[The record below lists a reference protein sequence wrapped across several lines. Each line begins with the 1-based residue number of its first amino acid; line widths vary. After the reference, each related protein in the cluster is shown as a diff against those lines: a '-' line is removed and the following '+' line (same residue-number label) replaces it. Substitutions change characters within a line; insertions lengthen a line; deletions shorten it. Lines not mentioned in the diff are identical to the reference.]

1 MKRITLTTLDKVRAD
16 VALWVKDHVVTIS
29 AETLGW
35 MAAMFIHFS
44 IIPTLLAAMA
54 GLTDKMPP
62 VDMVLFCWGALALLF
77 VKAVMLRDRLNTL
90 TIGLGFI
97 IQCTLMGL
105 MLFK

>member
-1 MKRITLTTLDKVRAD
+1 MNKQSFNTARTATVRFF
-16 VALWVKDHVVTIS
+16 KDHFTHIS

-35 MAAMFIHFS
+35 MAAMLIHFS
-44 IIPTLLAAMA
+44 MIPTLISAMA

-62 VDMVLFCWGALALLF
+62 ADMVLFCWSALALLF
-77 VKAVMLRDRLNTL
+77 IKSVMTRDLLNTL

-97 IQCTLMGL
+97 IQCGLMGL

>member
-1 MKRITLTTLDKVRAD
+1 MTNLPQAIETAKLGIVLFFKNHFTKISTDTLHWL
-16 VALWVKDHVVTIS
+16 
-29 AETLGW
+29 
-35 MAAMFIHFS
+35 AAVCIHFS
-44 IIPTLLAAMA
+44 IIPTLLSAMT

-62 VDMVLFCWGALALLF
+62 VDMVLFCWTALGLLF
-77 VKAVMLRDRLNTL
+77 IKAVMQRDNLNIL

>member
-1 MKRITLTTLDKVRAD
+1 MEKPNFTFIRRGV
-16 VALWVKDHVVTIS
+16 VAWFQQHFTKLS
-29 AETLGW
+29 AETIGW
-35 MAAMFIHFS
+35 MAAVFIHFS

-77 VKAVMLRDRLNTL
+77 IKAVMLRDRLNIL
-90 TIGLGFI
+90 TIGVGFI
-97 IQCTLMGL
+97 VQCALMGL

>member
-1 MKRITLTTLDKVRAD
+1 MNKINFKQIQTE
-16 VALWVKDHVVTIS
+16 VAKWVHDHVVTVS

-35 MAAMFIHFS
+35 MAALFIHFS

-77 VKAVMLRDRLNTL
+77 IKAVMMRDRLNTL

-97 IQCTLMGL
+97 VQCGLMGL

>member
-1 MKRITLTTLDKVRAD
+1 MMKKFSVEQFREGTLAWFRAH
-16 VALWVKDHVVTIS
+16 LTHIS

-35 MAAMFIHFS
+35 MASLFIHFS
-44 IIPTLLAAMA
+44 IIPSLLAAMA

-77 VKAVMLRDRLNTL
+77 IKAVMMRDRLNIL
-90 TIGLGFI
+90 TIGAGFI
-97 IQCTLMGL
+97 VQCVLMGL

>member
-1 MKRITLTTLDKVRAD
+1 MKNISLDSIRNNLVIWFNDHFTKVSAD
-16 VALWVKDHVVTIS
+16 
-29 AETLGW
+29 TLGW
-35 MAAMFIHFS
+35 MAALFIHFS

-62 VDMVLFCWGALALLF
+62 VDMVMFCWGALGLLF
-77 VKAVMLRDRLNTL
+77 VKAVMINDRLNML

-97 IQCTLMGL
+97 VQCALMGL

>member
-1 MKRITLTTLDKVRAD
+1 MEKIKFVVIRKAVEVWFQEHFMK
-16 VALWVKDHVVTIS
+16 IS
-29 AETLGW
+29 ADTLGW
-35 MAAMFIHFS
+35 MAALFIHFS

-62 VDMVLFCWGALALLF
+62 VDMVLFCWAALALLF

-90 TIGLGFI
+90 TIGVGFI
-97 IQCTLMGL
+97 VQCALMGL

>member
-1 MKRITLTTLDKVRAD
+1 MNKINFKQIQTEVAKWVR
-16 VALWVKDHVVTIS
+16 DHVVTVS

-35 MAAMFIHFS
+35 MAALFIHFS

-77 VKAVMLRDRLNTL
+77 VKAVMMRDRLNTL

-97 IQCTLMGL
+97 VQCGLMGL

>member
-1 MKRITLTTLDKVRAD
+1 MKQISLDNFRDGV
-16 VALWVKDHVVTIS
+16 VTWFKDHFTTVS

-35 MAAMFIHFS
+35 MAALFIHFS

-62 VDMVLFCWGALALLF
+62 VDMVMFCWGALTLLF
-77 VKAVMLRDRLNTL
+77 IKAVMINDRLNVL
-90 TIGLGFI
+90 TIGIGFI
-97 IQCTLMGL
+97 VQCSLMGL

>member
-1 MKRITLTTLDKVRAD
+1 MQKPNFTFIRRG
-16 VALWVKDHVVTIS
+16 VVEWFKTHFTQIS
-29 AETLGW
+29 ADTLGW
-35 MAAMFIHFS
+35 MAALFIHFS

-77 VKAVMLRDRLNTL
+77 VKAVMLRDRLNVL
-90 TIGLGFI
+90 TIGVGFI
-97 IQCTLMGL
+97 VQCALMGL